1 MWNGKLR
8 AWRGEERVEASR
20 ARVVSR
26 SREKVREEERAA
38 GAKNGEER
46 GGKGSGVEEEQGC
59 GRGGE

>member
-1 MWNGKLR
+1 M
-8 AWRGEERVEASR
+8 
-20 ARVVSR
+20 VSR

-46 GGKGSGVEEEQGC
+46 GRKGSSAEEEQGC